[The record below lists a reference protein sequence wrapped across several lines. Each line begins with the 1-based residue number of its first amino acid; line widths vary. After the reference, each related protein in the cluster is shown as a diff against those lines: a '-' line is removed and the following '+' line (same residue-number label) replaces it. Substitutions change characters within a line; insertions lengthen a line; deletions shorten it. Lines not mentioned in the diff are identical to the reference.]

1 MAKSISQAMFDDVV
15 RENMEEFDMDAETA
29 VAEAVEQF
37 EAQVG
42 IHLTLV
48 RIFKD
53 KCLIKRSSWQA
64 VEQSDS
70 LRYMY
75 NHKSAFLFQTPWF

>member
-1 MAKSISQAMFDDVV
+1 MGWRDIYPWNAGILVVLVFSIFLQMAKSISQAMFDDVV

-42 IHLTLV
+42 IHLRL
-48 RIFKD
+48 
-53 KCLIKRSSWQA
+53 
-64 VEQSDS
+64 
-70 LRYMY
+70 
-75 NHKSAFLFQTPWF
+75 P